1 MEEDLRSGI
10 ETLKDIA
17 EGAVPPEISIEEA
30 KAILKRYKELE
41 EENIASKET
50 INILTNK
57 IEKVVDENKTL
68 TDEYMIQKH
77 LINADFLKDY
87 ISISVIQ
94 NKKKEEREKCVARF
108 RYGNDEAP
116 LESYKYKYTDI
127 DMNEY
132 AGSEIMRVL
141 QEIIEEGRK

>member
-1 MEEDLRSGI
+1 MEEDIKILEEFINNYKSVQEKYKDDEIQAEIERSCYF
-10 ETLKDIA
+10 E
-17 EGAVPPEISIEEA
+17 EVPAQALENLI
-30 KAILKRYKELE
+30 KRYKELE

-94 NKKKEEREKCVARF
+94 DKIDELYNKGENYIFNEKNNAVRLGKIQVLQDLLEER
-108 RYGNDEAP
+108 N
-116 LESYKYKYTDI
+116 
-127 DMNEY
+127 N
-132 AGSEIMRVL
+132 
-141 QEIIEEGRK
+141 